1 MPSSCPGNKRWTK
14 VSTTKVSFV
23 DFHASFYAKEHQEE
37 DCWPVSVV
45 QVVASYHPHLGRGD
59 DVMDLEGSGQ
69 SGLGLKRS
77 RATSKGGV
85 CGVSGTAYQADVG
98 VDAHLDVFPVKLN
111 APSSNPEVDA
121 AEEGKGRDSPVPR
134 HPQHPESE

>member
-1 MPSSCPGNKRWTK
+1 MREGEEKTWPIWTRPPTPPRSLHDK
-14 VSTTKVSFV
+14 GLV
-23 DFHASFYAKEHQEE
+23 DAKEHQEE
-37 DCWPVSVV
+37 DCWPVSMLR
-45 QVVASYHPHLGRGD
+45 VAMCYHPHLGRGD

-111 APSSNPEVDA
+111 APSSNPEGDA